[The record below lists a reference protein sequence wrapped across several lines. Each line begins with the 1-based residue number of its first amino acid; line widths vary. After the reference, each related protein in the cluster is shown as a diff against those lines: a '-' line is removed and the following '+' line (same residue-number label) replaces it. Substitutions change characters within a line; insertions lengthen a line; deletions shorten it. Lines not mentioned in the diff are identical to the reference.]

1 LNDTNYAEWCV
12 LMEALLVRKGLWDV
26 LPHVR
31 SAVVTEVWETLK
43 AVHRAR
49 GFATRLALRRRFL
62 TAAKKDSQS
71 MVSWIADV
79 RRNAFKL
86 EDIGVKVEDK
96 DLILVLTMG
105 LPPAYETFVV
115 SLDSTPPDDLI
126 LEFVIA
132 RLLNEEAR
140 Q

>member
-12 LMEALLVRKGLWDV
+12 LMEVLLVRKGLWDV
-26 LPHVR
+26 VK
-31 SAVVTEVWETLK
+31 VWETLK
-43 AVHRAR
+43 AVHCAR
-49 GFATRLALRRRFL
+49 GFATHLALRRKL
-62 TAAKKDSQS
+62 LMAVKKDSQS

-86 EDIGVKVEDK
+86 EDIGVKVEDE
-96 DLILVLTMG
+96 DLILVLTVG
-105 LPPAYETFVV
+105 LPPAYKTFVV
-115 SLDSTPPDDLI
+115 SLDSTPPDNLI

-132 RLLNEEAR
+132 YLLNKEAH